1 MSDALREFENELEF
15 EAEGEFESEF
25 ESELEAEFE
34 NEAEAFGWADA
45 KNWASNEW
53 NALTTPGSAERKVL
67 LTAAK
72 TAAPLVGTGLG
83 TLVGGR
89 LGNPSLGGT
98 VGGGIGTWAAGLLP
112 DKESEFEFEAE
123 FESEFE
129 GEGEFEFESEGEFES
144 FVNPVGRIY
153 PDALAEHMGLAAM
166 ESESELEAAE
176 HFAPLIPVVAAKVL
190 PAAAKL
196 GARAMPQV
204 ARVINHAT
212 PHLTRGVTQLARVIH
227 RDPRT
232 RPLVRVIPSVAQ
244 RTVTRIARH
253 AAAGHKVSPQRAVRI
268 LRHENHRV
276 LSNPRILHGVLR
288 HARRMDR
295 HAGQVTGLPLHGR
308 HHHHH
313 AGHPYARHHHH
324 WRYHP
329 GHPKYLAYLRWRR
342 MRGLPTT
349 YGAAAPG
356 AGWGGAGAAL
366 PPRFGG
372 GTARMS
378 VCPTCGQAVARR
390 VCSC

>member
-1 MSDALREFENELEF
+1 MSDALHEFENELEF
-15 EAEGEFESEF
+15 EAEGEFESE
-25 ESELEAEFE
+25 LEAEFE
-34 NEAEAFGWADA
+34 NEAEGFGWDDA

-83 TLVGGR
+83 TLFGGR

-129 GEGEFEFESEGEFES
+129 GEGEFEFESEGEFEP
-144 FVNPVGRIY
+144 FANPVGRVY

-176 HFAPLIPVVAAKVL
+176 HFAPLIPVVAAKIL
-190 PAAAKL
+190 PAARL
-196 GARAMPQV
+196 GAKALPHV

-253 AAAGHKVSPQRAVRI
+253 AALGRPVSPQRAVRM

-276 LSNPRILHGVLR
+276 LSNPRVLHGVLR

-308 HHHHH
+308 HHHLH
-313 AGHPYARHHHH
+313 AGHPHARHHH

-342 MRGLPTT
+342 MRGLPPVQ
-349 YGAAAPG
+349 GAAT
-356 AGWGGAGAAL
+356 GAAL
-366 PPRFGG
+366 PPRFDGVAGG
-372 GTARMS
+372 VATRAG
-378 VCPTCGQAVARR
+378 VCPTCGQMVARR